1 MKYHIISATRSL
13 GLLPVLDRMTFLR
26 KTARTARGNRA
37 FRTRHPDFA
46 VPPADLAFDA
56 YNKVD
61 WVDYHDL
68 GIRHAGLFAGLIRDH
83 CPANPDF
90 SVLEW
95 GCGPGRL
102 IRHMPHLL
110 SDRSPK
116 VVGTDY
122 NPTTI
127 TWCKDHLPGIDFA
140 LNGLAP
146 PLPFPDNSFDAT
158 YNFSVFTHLSED
170 MHLAWTR
177 ELYRVLKPGGL
188 MIATTHGDYYRYL
201 LTQKSEAQA
210 YDRGELVTQ
219 KRFEEGKKWY
229 FAIHPAD
236 YVRGTLLADFERVEQ
251 IHSGPEAGMTQDVWL
266 GFKPHG

>member
-37 FRTRHPDFA
+37 FRARHPDFA
-46 VPPADLAFDA
+46 VPPANLAFDA

-68 GIRHAGLFAGLIRDH
+68 GIRHARLFAELIRQH
-83 CPANPDF
+83 RPVASNF
-90 SVLEW
+90 RVLEW

-102 IRHMPHLL
+102 IRHMPGLL
-110 SDRSPK
+110 ADRSAH

-122 NPTTI
+122 NPATI
-127 TWCKDHLPGIDFA
+127 DWCREHLPGIDFA

-170 MHLAWTR
+170 MHAAWTQ
-177 ELYRVLKPGGL
+177 ELHRVLKPGGL
-188 MIATTHGDYYRYL
+188 MIATTHGEHCRYL
-201 LTQKSEAQA
+201 LTQKSELLS
-210 YDRGELVTQ
+210 YERGDLVTQ

-229 FAIHPAD
+229 FAIHHAD
-236 YVRGTLLADFERVEQ
+236 YVRGTLLAGFERVEQ
-251 IHSGPEAGMTQDVWL
+251 VRAGANAGMTQDVWL